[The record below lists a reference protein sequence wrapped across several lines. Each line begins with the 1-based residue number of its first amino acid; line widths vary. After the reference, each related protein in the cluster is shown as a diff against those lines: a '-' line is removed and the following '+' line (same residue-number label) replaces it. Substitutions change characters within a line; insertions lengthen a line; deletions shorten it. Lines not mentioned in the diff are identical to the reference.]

1 MPLQT
6 TQLSEPTERAHGSH
20 RDVCRTGYVNT
31 LRPQGAQ
38 PPAEVGGEQ
47 AASTAP
53 RRALRPALHD
63 GEQGG
68 EPQGD
73 SPRLYGVT
81 GVSVEFLHGRE
92 SGEGGRARK
101 AGRKGNVGCDLRPKE
116 SREPRPGPAVGSPPY
131 RGRGVDLAIS
141 GPALV
146 PDPGPRCR
154 RPSHQ
159 RAELWCL
166 DRGGGRAPSSP
177 TRGRTGTPGR
187 AMRTPPPAARARLG
201 RAGPWGVGWRTRAG

>member
-1 MPLQT
+1 MSVGLD
-6 TQLSEPTERAHGSH
+6 TEHAPAPGSSASCGG
-20 RDVCRTGYVNT
+20 RR
-31 LRPQGAQ
+31 GA
-38 PPAEVGGEQ
+38 GLQ

-73 SPRLYGVT
+73 SRRLYGVT

-154 RPSHQ
+154 RRVGGARLAPISAQ
-159 RAELWCL
+159 SCGVWTGVEAARPPLPLAAGQAP
-166 DRGGGRAPSSP
+166 RGGPCAPRP
-177 TRGRTGTPGR
+177 RQRGPGWGGPGPGGWGGGPGR
-187 AMRTPPPAARARLG
+187 DE
-201 RAGPWGVGWRTRAG
+201 